1 MQIKKS
7 APWTGFLCLF
17 LCYISESLPPPKF
30 APHPPNNKTVIPY
43 SVLVII
49 GMIRI
54 GEIKNNRAM
63 RFCPTAVGELLLEID
78 KSVKVKAAILV
89 DIDIQRFVV
98 CWGVD
103 DPNVARLD
111 EIVCYH
117 DVFLVWGDFDVV
129 GANCWLNFI
138 RVVQTFGIV
147 QVGYVEGGNVV
158 GCCYCCWGGE
168 RGKEVELACFAPR

>member
-1 MQIKKS
+1 
-7 APWTGFLCLF
+7 
-17 LCYISESLPPPKF
+17 
-30 APHPPNNKTVIPY
+30 
-43 SVLVII
+43 
-49 GMIRI
+49 MIRI

-63 RFCPTAVGELLLEID
+63 RFPPTAVGELLCEID
-78 KSVKVKAAILV
+78 KSVKVKAAIQV
-89 DIDIQRFVV
+89 DIDIQRFEV

-111 EIVCYH
+111 EIVCDH
-117 DVFLVWGDFDVV
+117 DVFLVWGDFDVM
-129 GANCWLNFI
+129 GANGWLNFI

-168 RGKEVELACFAPR
+168 RERSGVSMFRSEVRCMHLFW